1 MGFVDQQMCAVVGTQ
16 VGHAF
21 QVGTGAFHAEQAFGH
36 DQRCCRCVLQPLQT
50 LVEILK
56 IVVGKSLQPCP
67 TRADAC
73 QQRVVNQPVHQHGGV
88 PFTQGCYG
96 GDIGLKSTGEQ
107 QHPIPIQPGGEGR
120 LQLQMTWSGACD
132 ESRATGPDPI
142 GGHGFRCCCKN
153 GGMAAEAE
161 VVIAGQIKQL
171 ARAGGIPQ
179 LPGLP
184 AGVPAPQ
191 ATAARRVNGR
201 SLVPHHNSLEPA
213 LIKDGRSP
221 LIVMT
226 WERFTLLFP
235 LWTLLGAVL
244 ALVHP
249 PLFVWFRGPL
259 IALGLGVIMLG
270 MGVGLTPADF
280 LRVGRRPRAMLLGVL
295 AQFLVMP
302 ALAAAIAAALHLPA
316 PLAVGLILVGC
327 CPGGTASNVVAL
339 IGRGD
344 VALSVVMTT
353 ISTLAAV
360 VLTPRLTQ
368 VLASQYVPVDGWA
381 LFLTVLQVVLLPVT
395 VGVVL
400 KRGLPGVA
408 QRIEPVMPPLAVM
421 SIVMIVS
428 SIVGSQ
434 TAVLRQQ
441 GPVLILACLLLHGGG
456 FLLGW
461 LIPRLMGQTVQ
472 AQRTVSIE
480 VGMQNSGLAVVLAR
494 SGGFASPLT
503 ALPGAISAVIHCL
516 IGSALAALW
525 RRRPTP
531 SLRQSS

>member
-1 MGFVDQQMCAVVGTQ
+1 MAWSGSGDQA
-16 VGHAF
+16 
-21 QVGTGAFHAEQAFGH
+21 
-36 DQRCCRCVLQPLQT
+36 R
-50 LVEILK
+50 
-56 IVVGKSLQPCP
+56 
-67 TRADAC
+67 
-73 QQRVVNQPVHQHGGV
+73 
-88 PFTQGCYG
+88 
-96 GDIGLKSTGEQ
+96 STG
-107 QHPIPIQPGGEGR
+107 
-120 LQLQMTWSGACD
+120 TDA
-132 ESRATGPDPI
+132 I
-142 GGHGFRCCCKN
+142 GGHGLRCRCDHV
-153 GGMAAEAE
+153 GMAAEPE
-161 VVIAGQIKQL
+161 VVVACQINELAGS
-171 ARAGGIPQ
+171 GGILQ
-179 LPGLP
+179 LPGLL
-184 AGVPAPQ
+184 AGVQAPQ
-191 ATAARRVNGR
+191 ASAAGWGDGR
-201 SLVPHHNSLEPA
+201 SVVPHHNSLESA
-213 LIKDGRSP
+213 LNKDGRSP

-235 LWTLLGAVL
+235 LWTLLGALL
-244 ALVHP
+244 ALLHP
-249 PLFVWFRGPL
+249 PLFIWFKGPL

-280 LRVGRRPRAMLLGVL
+280 VRVGRRPRAMLLGVL
-295 AQFLVMP
+295 VQFLVMP
-302 ALAAAIAAALHLPA
+302 ALAAGIAAALHLPA

-381 LFLTVLQVVLLPVT
+381 LFLAVLQVVLLPVT
-395 VGVVL
+395 IGVLL
-400 KRGLPGVA
+400 KHGLPDVA

-421 SIVMIVS
+421 AIVMIVS

-461 LIPRLMGQTVQ
+461 LIPRLAGQSLQ
-472 AQRTVSIE
+472 AQRTISIE

-516 IGSALAALW
+516 IGSALAAVW
-525 RRRPTP
+525 RRQPR
-531 SLRQSS
+531 SNCR

>member
-1 MGFVDQQMCAVVGTQ
+1 M
-16 VGHAF
+16 
-21 QVGTGAFHAEQAFGH
+21 
-36 DQRCCRCVLQPLQT
+36 
-50 LVEILK
+50 
-56 IVVGKSLQPCP
+56 
-67 TRADAC
+67 
-73 QQRVVNQPVHQHGGV
+73 
-88 PFTQGCYG
+88 
-96 GDIGLKSTGEQ
+96 
-107 QHPIPIQPGGEGR
+107 
-120 LQLQMTWSGACD
+120 
-132 ESRATGPDPI
+132 
-142 GGHGFRCCCKN
+142 
-153 GGMAAEAE
+153 
-161 VVIAGQIKQL
+161 
-171 ARAGGIPQ
+171 
-179 LPGLP
+179 
-184 AGVPAPQ
+184 
-191 ATAARRVNGR
+191 
-201 SLVPHHNSLEPA
+201 VPHHNSLEST
-213 LIKDGRSP
+213 LNKDGRSP

-235 LWTLLGAVL
+235 LWTLLGALL
-244 ALVHP
+244 ALLHP
-249 PLFVWFRGPL
+249 PLFIWFKGPL

-280 LRVGRRPRAMLLGVL
+280 VRVGRCPRAMLLGVL
-295 AQFLVMP
+295 VQFLVMP
-302 ALAAAIAAALHLPA
+302 ALAAGIAAALHLPA

-339 IGRGD
+339 IGCGD

-381 LFLTVLQVVLLPVT
+381 LFLAVLQVVLLPVT

-421 SIVMIVS
+421 AIVMIVS

-461 LIPRLMGQTVQ
+461 LIPRLAGQSVQ
-472 AQRTVSIE
+472 AQRTISIE

-516 IGSALAALW
+516 IGSALAAVW
-525 RRRPTP
+525 RRRSP
-531 SLRQSS
+531 

>member
-1 MGFVDQQMCAVVGTQ
+1 MAWSGPSDQA
-16 VGHAF
+16 
-21 QVGTGAFHAEQAFGH
+21 
-36 DQRCCRCVLQPLQT
+36 R
-50 LVEILK
+50 
-56 IVVGKSLQPCP
+56 
-67 TRADAC
+67 
-73 QQRVVNQPVHQHGGV
+73 
-88 PFTQGCYG
+88 
-96 GDIGLKSTGEQ
+96 STG
-107 QHPIPIQPGGEGR
+107 
-120 LQLQMTWSGACD
+120 TNA
-132 ESRATGPDPI
+132 I
-142 GGHGFRCCCKN
+142 GGHGLRCRCEHI
-153 GGMAAEAE
+153 GMTAEPE
-161 VVIAGQIKQL
+161 VVVARQINQL
-171 ARAGGIPQ
+171 AGSCGILQ
-179 LPGLP
+179 LPGLL
-184 AGVPAPQ
+184 AGVQAPQ
-191 ATAARRVNGR
+191 ASAAGWGDGR
-201 SLVPHHNSLEPA
+201 SVVPHHNSLESA
-213 LIKDGRSP
+213 LNKDGRSP

-235 LWTLLGAVL
+235 LWTLLGALL
-244 ALVHP
+244 ALLHP
-249 PLFVWFRGPL
+249 PLFIWFKGPL

-280 LRVGRRPRAMLLGVL
+280 VRVGRRPRAMLLGVL
-295 AQFLVMP
+295 VQFLVMP
-302 ALAAAIAAALHLPA
+302 ALAAGIAAALHLPA

-381 LFLTVLQVVLLPVT
+381 LFLAVLQVVLLPVT

-421 SIVMIVS
+421 AIVMIVS

-461 LIPRLMGQTVQ
+461 LIPRLAGQSVQ
-472 AQRTVSIE
+472 AQRTISIE

-516 IGSALAALW
+516 IGSALAAVW
-525 RRRPTP
+525 RRRSP
-531 SLRQSS
+531 